1 MMKFNSD
8 DITRLIR
15 ACKNYQDETGSE
27 YMWEQYEKL
36 IEKLEYYEDE
46 NNVGQCIENHTSIKN
61 QMSVPHYGGSG
72 FA

>member
-8 DITRLIR
+8 DITRLFR
-15 ACKNYQDETGSE
+15 ACRNYQDETGSE

-46 NNVGQCIENHTSIKN
+46 NNVG
-61 QMSVPHYGGSG
+61 
-72 FA
+72 

>member
-8 DITRLIR
+8 DITRLVR

-36 IEKLEYYEDE
+36 IEKLEYYEEE
-46 NNVGQCIENHTSIKN
+46 NNVE
-61 QMSVPHYGGSG
+61 
-72 FA
+72 

>member
-8 DITRLIR
+8 DITRLVR

-36 IEKLEYYEDE
+36 IEKLEYYEEE
-46 NNVGQCIENHTSIKN
+46 NNVG
-61 QMSVPHYGGSG
+61 
-72 FA
+72 

>member
-8 DITRLIR
+8 DITRLVR
-15 ACKNYQDETGSE
+15 ACRNYQEETGSE

-46 NNVGQCIENHTSIKN
+46 NNVG
-61 QMSVPHYGGSG
+61 
-72 FA
+72 